1 LGRAYTTTTMRI
13 HLIAIG
19 EKMPAWVQA
28 GFDEYARRLPRE
40 CSLVLREL
48 PLATRGKLGGKTGN
62 PLRWKREEAEAI
74 RAAIPRGAH
83 VVALD
88 VLGKAWDTPELSRR
102 LGVWMQEFSEVVLL
116 VGGPDGLDE
125 GLLGEAHARW
135 SLSPLTFPH
144 PLVRIL
150 LAEQVYRAWSLL
162 NNHPYHRA

>member
-1 LGRAYTTTTMRI
+1 MKI
-13 HLIAIG
+13 HLVAIG
-19 EKMPAWVQA
+19 EKMPSWVSA
-28 GFDEYARRLPRE
+28 GFEEYARRLPRE

-48 PLATRGKLGGKTGN
+48 PLATRGKSGD
-62 PLRWKREEAEAI
+62 PLKWKREEAEAI
-74 RAAIPRGAH
+74 RLVLPKGAYI
-83 VVALD
+83 VALD

-102 LGVWMQEFSEVVLL
+102 LGVWMQEHSDVVLL

-125 GLLGEAHARW
+125 TLLSEAHTRW

-144 PLVRIL
+144 PLVRIV

>member
-1 LGRAYTTTTMRI
+1 MKI
-13 HLIAIG
+13 HLVAIG
-19 EKMPAWVQA
+19 EKMPSWVSA
-28 GFDEYARRLPRE
+28 GFEEYARRLPRE

-48 PLATRGKLGGKTGN
+48 PLATRGKSGD
-62 PLRWKREEAEAI
+62 PLKWKREEAEAI
-74 RAAIPRGAH
+74 RTVLPKGAYI
-83 VVALD
+83 VALD

-102 LGVWMQEFSEVVLL
+102 LGVWMQEHSDVVLL

-125 GLLGEAHARW
+125 TLLSEAHTRW

-144 PLVRIL
+144 PLVRIV

>member
-1 LGRAYTTTTMRI
+1 MKI

-19 EKMPAWVQA
+19 EKMPAWVLA

-48 PLATRGKLGGKTGN
+48 PLATRGKTGD
-62 PLRWKREEAEAI
+62 PLKWKREEAELI
-74 RAAIPRGAH
+74 RAVLPKGAFII
-83 VVALD
+83 ALD
-88 VLGKAWDTPELSRR
+88 VLGKTWDTPELSRR
-102 LGVWMQEFSEVVLL
+102 MGVWMQEYADVVLL

-144 PLVRIL
+144 PLVRVL
-150 LAEQVYRAWSLL
+150 LAEQIYRAWSLL

>member
-1 LGRAYTTTTMRI
+1 MRI
-13 HLIAIG
+13 HLVAIG

-48 PLATRGKLGGKTGN
+48 PLATRGKSGGHPGDAA
-62 PLRWKREEAEAI
+62 RWKREEAEAI
-74 RAAIPRGAH
+74 RAAIPKGAYI
-83 VVALD
+83 VALD
-88 VLGKAWDTPELSRR
+88 VLGKAWDTPELARR
-102 LGVWMQEFSEVVLL
+102 LGVWMQEHSDVVLL

-125 GLLGEAHARW
+125 NLLGEAHARW

>member
-1 LGRAYTTTTMRI
+1 MRI

-40 CSLVLREL
+40 CTLVLREL
-48 PLATRGKLGGKTGN
+48 PLATRGKTGD
-62 PLRWKREEAEAI
+62 PARWKREEAEAI
-74 RAAIPRGAH
+74 RAAIPKGAH

-88 VLGKAWDTPELSRR
+88 VLGKAWDTPELARR
-102 LGVWMQEFSEVVLL
+102 LGVWMQECSDVALL

-125 GLLGEAHARW
+125 ALLREAHARW

-144 PLVRIL
+144 PLVRIV

-162 NNHPYHRA
+162 NHHPYHRA

>member
-1 LGRAYTTTTMRI
+1 MKI
-13 HLIAIG
+13 HLVAIG
-19 EKMPAWVQA
+19 EKMPAWVVA
-28 GFDEYARRLPRE
+28 GYDEYARRLPRE

-48 PLATRGKLGGKTGN
+48 PLATRGKTGD
-62 PLRWKREEAEAI
+62 PLKWKREEAELI
-74 RAAIPRGAH
+74 RAALPKGAYL
-83 VVALD
+83 VALD

-102 LGVWMQEFSEVVLL
+102 MGTWMQEHGDVVLL
-116 VGGPDGLDE
+116 VGGPDGLDNT
-125 GLLGEAHARW
+125 LLGEAHARW

>member
-1 LGRAYTTTTMRI
+1 MKI
-13 HLIAIG
+13 HLVAIG
-19 EKMPAWVQA
+19 EKMPSWVSA
-28 GFDEYARRLPRE
+28 GFEEYARRLPRE

-48 PLATRGKLGGKTGN
+48 PLATRGKSGD
-62 PLRWKREEAEAI
+62 PLKWKREEAEAI
-74 RAAIPRGAH
+74 RTVLPKGAYI
-83 VVALD
+83 VALD

-102 LGVWMQEFSEVVLL
+102 LGLWMQEHSDLVLL

-125 GLLGEAHARW
+125 TLLSEAHTRW

-144 PLVRIL
+144 PLVRIV